1 MPITIQ
7 MEVEQAKKV
16 ILLCRWRTM
25 QPDLATL
32 FPDAQ
37 QAEKLRIIESIIDSL
52 EKAVF
57 DQSIKK

>member
-1 MPITIQ
+1 
-7 MEVEQAKKV
+7 MEVEQAKEV

-32 FPDAQ
+32 FPDAK
-37 QAEKLRIIESIIDSL
+37 QAEKLRHLQSIIDNL

-57 DQSIKK
+57 NHSIKK